1 MKQQRGAQ
9 SQCGVLNQAGNSC
22 DVCCRCWRE
31 EQRADWVWRASGWHG
46 NGSVRHG
53 DADGRGPV
61 AGVTALSV
69 FVSACAALMV
79 LRSIALLKL

>member
-1 MKQQRGAQ
+1 M
-9 SQCGVLNQAGNSC
+9 
-22 DVCCRCWRE
+22 
-31 EQRADWVWRASGWHG
+31 WRASGWHG

-53 DADGRGPV
+53 DADGRGPE